1 MIHSCMYIVSL
12 IILLLC
18 VTCVNLSDI
27 KIVMVIYVV
36 MAFELKVHVFHAE
49 KILIVA
55 CMQILQ

>member
-1 MIHSCMYIVSL
+1 MYIVSL